1 MITQAIGGNNMDW
14 FLCYIINAIHC
25 LKWCTVWATYD
36 QKWKVA
42 LKAKPINAKL
52 DKISSSP
59 TPSDS
64 VHKMECAYDEKLQPE
79 TQLLKLY
86 NQVCSV
92 SLHGPHL
99 PLYQISLEQPYSWIH
114 HGFQP
119 ISMLPSDHA
128 SWCSCWTWFAKIT
141 KKWSEDWW
149 TLRGI
154 NWMPNIMRCF
164 LTAIIVLSCRLWL
177 AYYTSL
183 PHLLW

>member
-1 MITQAIGGNNMDW
+1 MPFIVSSGVLSGPPMTRSERWHSRPSLSMSN
-14 FLCYIINAIHC
+14 LTR
-25 LKWCTVWATYD
+25 LVLPLPLVTVCTRRW
-36 QKWKVA
+36 
-42 LKAKPINAKL
+42 
-52 DKISSSP
+52 
-59 TPSDS
+59 S
-64 VHKMECAYDEKLQPE
+64 VHMMKKLQPE